1 MAQIKSVSVIGMG
14 YIGLPTCAIMA
25 GSGLDVFG
33 CDVNKA
39 VVDKVNR
46 GLIHIVEP
54 DLAGLIQNVVASG
67 KLKAYDKPHKADVHI
82 IAVPTPMTDDHKPDV
97 SYVQAA
103 AKSIAPVLKRGDLVV
118 LESTSPVGTTRKM
131 TELLAA
137 LRPELRFPIEHGED
151 ADVLVAYS
159 PERVLPG
166 KVLTEL
172 CNNDRSIGGLSR
184 KSSARTA
191 ELYSS
196 FVLGDLFVTTAESAE
211 LVKLTENAYR
221 DVNIA
226 FANEIAAVCQDLS
239 LNVWEVIDLANKH
252 PRVNILQPSPG
263 VGGHCIAVDPYF
275 IVDAAP
281 NNTRLISSARR
292 INSERPI
299 SVVEDIKALL
309 DPTREQTIACL
320 GLSFKPNIDDMR
332 ESPAVEVVKLLS
344 RIPNLKIVAAEPN
357 AKSLPLELQDRGIM
371 FTDALTAI
379 DEAEIVVLLVDHR
392 QFNLIDPEA
401 LKDKR
406 LVDTRGL
413 WTWRK
418 ARKPD
423 ARIEGR
429 KSQLQREQRLL
440 ESGVAA

>member
-1 MAQIKSVSVIGMG
+1 MG

-226 FANEIAAVCQDLS
+226 FANEIAAVC
-239 LNVWEVIDLANKH
+239 
-252 PRVNILQPSPG
+252 
-263 VGGHCIAVDPYF
+263 
-275 IVDAAP
+275 
-281 NNTRLISSARR
+281 
-292 INSERPI
+292 
-299 SVVEDIKALL
+299 
-309 DPTREQTIACL
+309 
-320 GLSFKPNIDDMR
+320 
-332 ESPAVEVVKLLS
+332 
-344 RIPNLKIVAAEPN
+344 KIFR
-357 AKSLPLELQDRGIM
+357 SM
-371 FTDALTAI
+371 C
-379 DEAEIVVLLVDHR
+379 
-392 QFNLIDPEA
+392 
-401 LKDKR
+401 
-406 LVDTRGL
+406 
-413 WTWRK
+413 
-418 ARKPD
+418 
-423 ARIEGR
+423 GR
-429 KSQLQREQRLL
+429 
-440 ESGVAA
+440 